1 MPIIKVILG
10 STRPERFG
18 PKPAAW
24 IMELAKQFPETTF
37 ELIDLADINL
47 PMLDEPVPSIHHQYT
62 KQHTKDWANI
72 IGEADGFVIVTAE
85 YNFGVPAA
93 LKNALDFLSYE
104 WYYKPVAFVS
114 YGASAG
120 GARAVEHLRG
130 SAGWLRMYDLSESV
144 VIPNYWE
151 QLDENGTF
159 KPTGQQ
165 TENAK
170 KLLERVAF
178 WAENLKPIREKLLKQ
193 S

>member
-1 MPIIKVILG
+1 MPVIKVILG

-62 KQHTKDWANI
+62 KQHTKDWANV

-151 QLDENGTF
+151 QLDENGKF
-159 KPTGQQ
+159 KPTDQQ